1 LAKTTKGK
9 EKEMSKKNIIIA
21 IVGGMLVGGIGTAAL
36 IFTAYSAILI
46 TFAGLVATATGIIT
60 GITPKA

>member
-1 LAKTTKGK
+1 
-9 EKEMSKKNIIIA
+9 MSKKNIIIA
-21 IVGGMLVGGIGTAAL
+21 IIGGALVGGLGTAAI

-46 TFAGLVATATGIIT
+46 TASGLIATITAVIT